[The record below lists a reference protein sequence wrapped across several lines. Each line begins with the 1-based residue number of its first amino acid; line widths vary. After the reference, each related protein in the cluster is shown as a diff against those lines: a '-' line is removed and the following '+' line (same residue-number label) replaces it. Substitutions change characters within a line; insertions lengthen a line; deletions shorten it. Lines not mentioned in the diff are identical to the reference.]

1 MWVAELQHTGRRSP
15 PRRSFRASRWL
26 PCEQYAYSL
35 DEVLPLVAA
44 AEYVRDVVEAET
56 VHGLDG
62 QHVSVPRVMEH
73 HRSVDSYSAHDSS
86 FSVRF
91 QAANALTRVRA
102 PRSRLVNITSGV
114 THWDSQLLVSHVE
127 VGNGTVTRV
136 WRVHGIQPWRVETF
150 KSSTDPELVA
160 KVTGLCKPRRRRE
173 ASGSDRQ
180 TVTHSWVSNSFLRAP
195 FFSSGFV
202 QMVDAGG
209 VASWRCQREK

>member
-1 MWVAELQHTGRRSP
+1 
-15 PRRSFRASRWL
+15 
-26 PCEQYAYSL
+26 
-35 DEVLPLVAA
+35 
-44 AEYVRDVVEAET
+44 
-56 VHGLDG
+56 
-62 QHVSVPRVMEH
+62 MEH

>member
-1 MWVAELQHTGRRSP
+1 VKLEMTAEDRCG
-15 PRRSFRASRWL
+15 
-26 PCEQYAYSL
+26 QYAYSL

-44 AEYVRDVVEAET
+44 AEYVRDVVEAAT

-62 QHVSVPRVMEH
+62 QHVSIPRVMEH
-73 HRSVDSYSAHDSS
+73 HRSVDSYNAHDSS
-86 FSVRF
+86 FCVRF

-102 PRSRLVNITSGV
+102 PRSGLVKITCDALGFTTSGV
-114 THWDSQLLVSHVE
+114 ARGGRERD
-127 VGNGTVTRV
+127 G
-136 WRVHGIQPWRVETF
+136 
-150 KSSTDPELVA
+150 DPSVACARHPALEGGDVQVLHRVA

-180 TVTHSWVSNSFLRAP
+180 MVAHSWVSNSFLRAP